1 MKRQSFWV
9 ILTCCV
15 AASALWA
22 CSNDS
27 TGSSDPQPDA
37 QCTYGAQKCDDDVIV
52 VCNEFGEYTKLT
64 DCTKTNQKCKADGDY
79 AKCYSQSN
87 PSPDKCTQGDK
98 KCIDDAVNVCNSS
111 GEYEI
116 STKCEGETP
125 KCQVVD
131 GTAQCTA
138 AGTDPAPEC
147 EPNKTECNGD
157 VLKTCSEAG
166 VWVEENCATLYNT
179 TCE

>member
-79 AKCYSQSN
+79 AKCYSQST

-98 KCIDDAVNVCNSS
+98 KCIDDAVNVCNRS

-131 GTAQCTA
+131 GTAQCT
-138 AGTDPAPEC
+138 DR
-147 EPNKTECNGD
+147 KS
-157 VLKTCSEAG
+157 V
-166 VWVEENCATLYNT
+166 V
-179 TCE
+179 

>member
-64 DCTKTNQKCKADGDY
+64 DCTLTNQKCKSLFSIY
-79 AKCYSQSN
+79 LQ
-87 PSPDKCTQGDK
+87 
-98 KCIDDAVNVCNSS
+98 
-111 GEYEI
+111 
-116 STKCEGETP
+116 
-125 KCQVVD
+125 
-131 GTAQCTA
+131 
-138 AGTDPAPEC
+138 
-147 EPNKTECNGD
+147 
-157 VLKTCSEAG
+157 
-166 VWVEENCATLYNT
+166 
-179 TCE
+179 